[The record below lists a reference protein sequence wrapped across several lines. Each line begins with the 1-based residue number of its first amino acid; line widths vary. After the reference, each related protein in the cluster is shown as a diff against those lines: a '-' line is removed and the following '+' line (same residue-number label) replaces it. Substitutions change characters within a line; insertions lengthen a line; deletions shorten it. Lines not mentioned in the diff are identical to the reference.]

1 VTINRKTI
9 ALALVGLGV
18 LLLLVWSLRVGTAGF
33 RLWRALSSL
42 QRWGKAPE
50 QAAMTQLCPLVQGM
64 DADLQ
69 LLHREAGFLIDAA
82 PWLGWVPHWGG
93 TFQAT
98 PNLFDVACALTQAGR
113 VGCAA
118 VAPLLEDNS
127 FSLPRF
133 LSALQ
138 AQHGELLEAA
148 AALAQAQLTWA
159 QVDRASLASS
169 VARKIA
175 VLDQALPLART
186 AFTLMSAA
194 PDLLGLDGP
203 RTYLILALNESELRP
218 GGGFISAVG
227 EIEFAQGQLQRMSF
241 ADSYAVDDFRQP
253 YPEAPAALRRY
264 MGIDLLVYRDSNW
277 WPDFPSAVQAAW
289 SLYRPRERATTYAG
303 VIAVDQRALE
313 LALSAVGEVVLSDSD
328 VPISAQ
334 NVREY
339 IRRSWEPPAGDPTA
353 PGWWSERKSVMGPL
367 ASALWQRL
375 QAGQVDKVKLAYGL
389 LVMLRE
395 KHVQLAL
402 EHPQAAAALR
412 AQGWDG
418 AVPHE
423 FSGDFVFL
431 VDANVG
437 YNKVNERV
445 RQAITYT
452 VDLRPAAPIA
462 ELRAVYTNTVTRAV
476 PCTPSL
482 RYPSTYQ
489 QMIERCYWDYVRVYA
504 HPQATLLEALA
515 LPIPASA
522 LLNGQAEDGTV
533 QLVADPLGHW
543 RVFGGL
549 MVLPTGS
556 TQERWWR
563 WALPAELV
571 TWRSSIGTY
580 RLRVQKQAGAAPYP
594 ATVRVLLPPGVTVT
608 YAAPA
613 PSAQTAEGVVWQFS
627 LDRDRDF
634 VLELRRP

>member
-1 VTINRKTI
+1 MSINRRTI
-9 ALALVGLGV
+9 ALACIGLGLV
-18 LLLLVWSLRVGTAGF
+18 LLLAWSLRVGAAGL
-33 RLWRALSSL
+33 RLVRTLSTL
-42 QRWGKAPE
+42 QQWG
-50 QAAMTQLCPLVQGM
+50 QAAERTEIAQLCPLVQGM

-69 LLHREAGFLIDAA
+69 RLHREAGFLIQAA
-82 PWLGWVPHWGG
+82 PWLGWVPRWGG
-93 TFQAT
+93 TFRAA
-98 PNLFDVACALTQAGR
+98 PDLFEVARALAQAGR
-113 VGCAA
+113 VGCAT
-118 VAPLLEDNS
+118 VTPLLEDEA
-127 FSLPRF
+127 FSLSRV

-138 AQHGELLEAA
+138 AHHGELLEATS
-148 AALAQAQLTWA
+148 ALAQAQQTWE
-159 QVDRASLASS
+159 QVDRTLLAQP

-175 VLDQALPLART
+175 VLDQALPLAHT
-186 AFTLMSAA
+186 AFTLMSAT

-227 EIEFAQGQLQRMSF
+227 EVEFQQGQLQRMRF
-241 ADSYAVDDFRQP
+241 ADSYAVDDFHQP
-253 YPEAPAALRRY
+253 YPEAPEALRRY

-289 SLYRPRERATTYAG
+289 PLYRPRERATTYAG
-303 VIAVDQRALE
+303 VVAVDQRTLE
-313 LALSAVGEVVLSDSD
+313 LLLSAVGEVTLPDSD
-328 VPISAQ
+328 LPITAQ

-339 IRRSWEPPAGDPTA
+339 LRRSWEPPEGDPTA

-375 QAGQVDKVKLAYGL
+375 QAGQVDKVKLIYSL

-402 EHPQAAAALR
+402 DHPLAAAALR

-418 AVPHE
+418 SVPHE

-431 VDANVG
+431 VDANIG
-437 YNKVNERV
+437 YNKVNERI

-476 PCTPSL
+476 PCEPSL
-482 RYPSTYQ
+482 RYPPTYQ
-489 QMIERCYWDYVRVYA
+489 QMIERCYWDYIRVYA
-504 HPQATLLEALA
+504 HPQATLLGALA
-515 LPIPASA
+515 VPISASA
-522 LLNGQAEDGTV
+522 LLSGQAEDGV
-533 QLVADPLGHW
+533 VRPDPDPFGHW
-543 RVFGGL
+543 QVFAGL

-563 WALPAELV
+563 WALPAGLV
-571 TWRSSIGTY
+571 TRHGYTGTY
-580 RLRVQKQAGAAPYP
+580 RLHLQKQAGASPYP
-594 ATVRVLLPPGVTVT
+594 ATVRVLLPPGVTVI
-608 YAAPA
+608 YADPA
-613 PSAQTAEGVVWQFS
+613 PSAQTPEGVIWQFS

-634 VLELRRP
+634 VVELRRP